1 MGREPA
7 PGIAC
12 EGIEKM
18 TIRVLLADDHALVRQ
33 GLRALLESKPG
44 FTVVGEANDGREA
57 VQLVEE
63 LHPDVV
69 VMDIGMPGLNGL
81 EATARITSK
90 GFDTMVVILSM
101 YTDDIY
107 VHRALRRGASAYV
120 LKRAVYNELQLAIEA
135 AYRGEKYL
143 SPGISEAVVETYLR
157 ATPVSDRLQAYE
169 SLTSRQREILQLIT
183 EGHSRR
189 EIAEILCISPKTV
202 ARHREN
208 LLTKLGLREDAELVR
223 FALRVGLFTE

>member
-1 MGREPA
+1 
-7 PGIAC
+7 
-12 EGIEKM
+12 M

-44 FTVVGEANDGREA
+44 FTVVGEASDGREA

-81 EATARITSK
+81 EATTRIVSK
-90 GFDTMVVILSM
+90 GFDTRVVILSM
-101 YTDDIY
+101 YTDEIY
-107 VHRALRRGASAYV
+107 VHQALRGGASAYV

-157 ATPVSDRLQAYE
+157 AAPVSDRLQAYE
-169 SLTSRQREILQLIT
+169 LLTSRQREVLQLIT

-208 LLTKLGLREDAELVR
+208 LLTKLGLQEDAELVR
-223 FALRVGLFTE
+223 FALRIGLFTGSAGR